1 MKPKPPDIAAV
12 IPALNERENLEL
24 LLPSL
29 WAVTERLGLVAEII
43 VVDGG
48 SADGSRPAAEQLGA
62 RVITQQERGY
72 GGALIAGF
80 AAARAPFVVTMDAD
94 LSHQPALLE
103 DFWRPRA
110 ESDLPIASSDVSG
123 GT

>member
-1 MKPKPPDIAAV
+1 MEPKPLDIAV
-12 IPALNERENLEL
+12 VVPALNERENLEL

-48 SADGSRPAAEQLGA
+48 SADGSRLAAEQLWA

-72 GGALIAGF
+72 GCAFDCRVAG
-80 AAARAPFVVTMDAD
+80 ARAAVMGSYGTEISP
-94 LSHQPALLE
+94 PASVRL
-103 DFWRPRA
+103 A
-110 ESDLPIASSDVSG
+110 I
-123 GT
+123 